1 MQGEGIMS
9 IKQKIKSVWNKVK
22 SKTDGKK
29 QNSGSDCD
37 GDSCK
42 INSELAADE
51 VIQEE
56 IFPAERRVAKKSCA
70 SKRCGCAHKPAS
82 KRTRPTNDNYQ
93 MIDPDNDTC
102 DSSKS

>member
-1 MQGEGIMS
+1 MQGESIMS

-22 SKTDGKK
+22 CKTDDKSK
-29 QNSGSDCD
+29 NDKSDCD

-42 INSELAADE
+42 INSELAAEE

-56 IFPAERRVAKKSCA
+56 VFPAKKHAAKKTC
-70 SKRCGCAHKPAS
+70 KRCGCTRKPAS
-82 KRTRPTNDNYQ
+82 TRTRPTNPDYK
-93 MIDPDNDTC
+93 MIDPDDDTC